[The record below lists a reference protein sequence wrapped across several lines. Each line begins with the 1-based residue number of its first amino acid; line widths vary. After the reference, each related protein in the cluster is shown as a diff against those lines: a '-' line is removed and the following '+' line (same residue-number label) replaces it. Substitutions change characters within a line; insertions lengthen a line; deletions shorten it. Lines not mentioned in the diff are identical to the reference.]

1 MKYICILSLFFVSIY
16 TLNMRASSLIA
27 PQTDQ
32 QEIADEYKSPAN
44 TLGDSNP
51 EHVCQ
56 GLGSVAS
63 KDQQKSDELKNLI
76 NNVKSLDMKDTCDA
90 LALAISIE
98 HPQMRAREIF
108 LIQQFI
114 EQHPYVRQSVQINA
128 SRIQLERPPDSKS
141 VLKIKKRWCV
151 IL

>member
-1 MKYICILSLFFVSIY
+1 
-16 TLNMRASSLIA
+16 
-27 PQTDQ
+27 
-32 QEIADEYKSPAN
+32 
-44 TLGDSNP
+44 
-51 EHVCQ
+51 
-56 GLGSVAS
+56 
-63 KDQQKSDELKNLI
+63 
-76 NNVKSLDMKDTCDA
+76 MKDTCDA